1 MSFQRSSNVCKALS
15 FPGGIGGKAVTE
27 PEIVYLFFAFL
38 KKTHDAQTRQGEEF
52 LHCFASLPIAVLKLE
67 REASWE
73 MPKHFRSYGTI
84 DIRV

>member
-1 MSFQRSSNVCKALS
+1 MSFQRSSNVCQALS
-15 FPGGIGGKAVTE
+15 FSGGIGGKVVTE
-27 PEIVYLFFAFL
+27 PEIVCLLFAFL

-73 MPKHFRSYGTI
+73 VPRRCRSYGTI